1 MPVDPGRK
9 ERRSQWTLDPN
20 VTFLNHGSF
29 GACPTIVRDK
39 QRAIQDQLEREPVAF
54 FLEAYPQLLAQTKV
68 SVAQFLDAP
77 SEGIAMVRNTTEGV
91 NAILSSIDWQPDDE
105 ILVTNHTYPACAKAA
120 HYARAVHGVKVR
132 TLIIDPEWTD
142 DEVLT
147 AFKAALSHRT
157 RLALMDHITSATGLV
172 LPAAGFVNACR
183 HAGVLSLI
191 DGAHAPGM
199 LDLSMT
205 QLQPDFYVGN
215 LHKWCCAP
223 KGSAF
228 VYAAESKRTTLTPTS
243 ISHGYQVDKN
253 EQDLAAL
260 FDWPGTFDP
269 SAWLTVPTALEFIT
283 NLHPEGLSA
292 LRQESIA
299 LRERAETLIGD
310 QLPMLSSRQ
319 GNLSWMRTFRLPPS
333 TEPQAGP
340 LEIDPFQR
348 MLNRKHGIQVPVTY
362 WPSYPQRV
370 MRISVA
376 PYNTFTEYETL
387 ANALPDVLGAVDV
400 SRQ

>member
-1 MPVDPGRK
+1 MTVDSARHT
-9 ERRSQWTLDPN
+9 RRMHWTLDPN

-29 GACPTIVRDK
+29 GACPKIVRDK
-39 QRAIQDQLEREPVAF
+39 QRDIQDQLEREPVAF
-54 FLEAYPQLLAQTKV
+54 FLEAYPEFLAQTKR

-77 SEGIAMVRNTTEGV
+77 SESIAMVRNTTEGV
-91 NAILSSIDWQPDDE
+91 NAILSSIDWQPADE
-105 ILVTNHTYPACAKAA
+105 ILVTNHTYPACVKAA
-120 HYARAVHGVKVR
+120 YYASALHGVKVR
-132 TLIIDPEWTD
+132 TLSIDPEWAE
-142 DEVLT
+142 DEILA
-147 AFKAALSHRT
+147 AFKAALSNRT

-183 HAGVLSLI
+183 YAGVLSLI

-199 LDLSMT
+199 LELSMT

-223 KGSAF
+223 KGAAF

-243 ISHGYQVDKN
+243 ISHGYQVDKK

-269 SAWLTVPTALEFIT
+269 SAWLTVPTALDFIT
-283 NLHPEGLSA
+283 HLHPDGLSA
-292 LRQESIA
+292 LREECIA
-299 LRERAETLIGD
+299 LRKRAETLIGS
-310 QLPMLSSRQ
+310 QVPMLSTVA
-319 GNLSWMRTFRLPPS
+319 GNRSWMRTFRLPPS
-333 TEPQAGP
+333 TAPQAGP

-348 MLNRKHGIQVPVTY
+348 VLNRKHGIQLPVTY

-376 PYNTFTEYETL
+376 PYNTFTEYEAL

-400 SRQ
+400 SGQ